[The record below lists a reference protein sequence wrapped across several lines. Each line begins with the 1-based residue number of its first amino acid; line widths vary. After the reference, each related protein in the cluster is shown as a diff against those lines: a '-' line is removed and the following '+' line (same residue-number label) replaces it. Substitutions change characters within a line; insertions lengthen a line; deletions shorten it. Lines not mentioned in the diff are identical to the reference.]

1 MISPELTNVVE
12 VIVKP
17 PEIDTTAPSTKFCPV
32 TLTSPELP
40 REILA
45 RPEDDGEMMFGP
57 ALTVNAPASE
67 PTPPSVFVTLTTR
80 VPGLAAD
87 SIEILLD
94 SSVEL
99 TTVVDSTVTPA
110 PKDALAPLAKPVPL
124 IATVCLLAP

>member
-1 MISPELTNVVE
+1 
-12 VIVKP
+12 
-17 PEIDTTAPSTKFCPV
+17 
-32 TLTSPELP
+32 
-40 REILA
+40 
-45 RPEDDGEMMFGP
+45 
-57 ALTVNAPASE
+57 
-67 PTPPSVFVTLTTR
+67 
-80 VPGLAAD
+80 VPGPAAD